1 MSKEQ
6 GRLQSMTKYTKLTI
20 KNRLILSCVLLVVLP
35 SLIIGIVAYGKA
47 KREIESQL
55 IFSATKSVE
64 YVNSTIDNL
73 LKSKMVD
80 ANYFSKQINA
90 SMIQGEDSPLI
101 RAKLSQYI
109 EIHPDSPSVFV
120 GTANGL
126 MIQEPRVEQPEG
138 YDPRTR
144 EFYKKAMENKGRTV
158 ITEPYV
164 SSSSGK
170 VVVSVAQTLA
180 DGSGVFAFT
189 LNLDHISELTK
200 NIKVGHEGYIFIL
213 DKSKRFLAHPNEKA
227 GAEAKEEFFSSFYKQ
242 ENGTLTYMLK
252 NEEKKSAFATNQ
264 LTGWKIAGTMS
275 ANEVDKQASGIF
287 YTTLFVIAGALLLS
301 FVAIFFI
308 SRSIIRPLQ
317 ALQRST
323 EKISQGDLTEQVDTS
338 KRDEI
343 GDLARNFQS
352 MVSNLRTLIYQV
364 REKSEQVSAS
374 AEELTAS
381 SEQTSQAIEQV
392 AVITQE
398 VAAGSEEQAHSVTE
412 SATAIHQM
420 SKGMRDIA
428 SYVRQVSASA
438 AGTSEVAQE
447 GNVSIQHA
455 VRQMSAIQSTV
466 QQLGESIKRLG
477 SRSEEIGQIV
487 GVIGNIASQTNLLA
501 LNAAIEAARAGE
513 QGKGFAVV
521 ADEVRKLAE
530 ESASSAQQISDLI
543 ERIQQETGQAL
554 SSMETATQNVME
566 GIEVVNASGN
576 SFARIEKAV
585 DGAAK
590 QISEVST
597 ATEDIS
603 LNTEQIVHSIDVIT
617 KVTEKATEGT
627 QSISAATEEQ
637 LAAMEEIASSSSA
650 LSKMAEELQALVA
663 KFKV

>member
-1 MSKEQ
+1 
-6 GRLQSMTKYTKLTI
+6 MTKHTKLTI

-55 IFSATKSVE
+55 IFSAAESVE

-73 LKSKMVD
+73 LKNKIVD

-90 SMIQGEDSPLI
+90 SMIQGKDSPLI
-101 RAKLSQYI
+101 RARLSQYI
-109 EIHPDSPSVFV
+109 DTHPDSPSVFV
-120 GTANGL
+120 GTASGL
-126 MIQEPRVEQPEG
+126 MIQEPQVKQPEG

-144 EFYKKAMENKGRTV
+144 DFYKKAMENKGRTV

-164 SSSSGK
+164 SSSSGE

-189 LNLDHISELTK
+189 LNLDHISDLAK

-213 DKSKRFLAHPNEKA
+213 DKSKKVIAHPTEKA
-227 GAEAKEEFFSSFYKQ
+227 GVELKEDFFSSFYEKD
-242 ENGTLTYMLK
+242 NGTLTYTFK
-252 NEEKKSAFATNQ
+252 GEDKKSAFATNQ
-264 LTGWKIAGTMS
+264 LTGWKIGGTMS
-275 ANEVDKQASGIF
+275 ASEVDKQASGIF
-287 YTTLFVIAGALLLS
+287 YTTLFVIAGALLLA
-301 FVAIFFI
+301 FIAIFFI
-308 SRSIIRPLQ
+308 SRSIVRPLQ
-317 ALQRST
+317 VLQRST

-343 GDLARNFQS
+343 GDLARNFQT
-352 MVSNLRTLIYQV
+352 MVSSLRTLIYQV

-374 AEELTAS
+374 AQQLTAS

-398 VAAGSEEQAHSVTE
+398 VAAGSEEQAQSVTE

-420 SKGMRDIA
+420 SEGMRDIA

-438 AGTSEVAQE
+438 ASTSEAAQE
-447 GNVSIQHA
+447 GNVSIRHA
-455 VRQMSAIQSTV
+455 VQQMKAIQDTV
-466 QQLGESIKRLG
+466 RRLGENIERLG

-543 ERIQQETGQAL
+543 QRIQQETAQAL

-566 GIEVVNASGN
+566 GIEVVNVSGD
-576 SFARIEKAV
+576 SFAHIEKAV

-590 QISEVST
+590 QISEVSA

-603 LNTEQIVHSIDVIT
+603 LNTDQIVHSIDVIT

-650 LSKMAEELQALVA
+650 LSKMAEELQVLVA